1 MEANENADKDKYLIA
16 LNKVV
21 VLLKE
26 LINRNTKILT
36 INSS

>member
-21 VLLKE
+21 VLLNE
-26 LINRNTKILT
+26 IINRNTKILT